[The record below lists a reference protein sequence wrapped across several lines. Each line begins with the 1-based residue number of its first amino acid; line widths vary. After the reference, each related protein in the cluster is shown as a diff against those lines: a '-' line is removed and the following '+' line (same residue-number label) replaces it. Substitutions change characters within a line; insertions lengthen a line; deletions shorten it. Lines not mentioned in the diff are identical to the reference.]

1 MENGPISQDEI
12 DALLKAMGDKNT
24 EKTDDKDSELSSE
37 EKSDFQP
44 SSNPIL
50 SQDEIDALLKA
61 VPSMRTGTSSSD
73 QVLGMG
79 GQNIVSS
86 RSRKSNIEKYD
97 FTMPSRLSKD
107 HLRSLNAL
115 HSSYAR
121 SLSSYLSISLRS
133 AVEIEC
139 TSIEQLTYGEYLSSL
154 FDPTCIGV
162 FTMKPLRGVGMIEI
176 ALPLAFPMID
186 ILLGGLGKSKIYN
199 RPLTII
205 EETIIMRVMERS
217 LSILQ
222 EAWERSIELNIKL
235 ERLENNPQFIQAA
248 TTGDP
253 VILILFDVKLDNA
266 HGMMS
271 LCFPFLMIQQA
282 LTSLKREES
291 PAFIDDETMKLYR
304 AMMQN
309 HIRQIKLPISVRYQ
323 PSPVTLRELL
333 ELKKGDVVILQNSR
347 KDQVQILIAG
357 KSKYYGNPGMLNG
370 RRAVRILTSANEEEN
385 KGE

>member
-12 DALLKAMGDKNT
+12 DALLKAMGDKGTDNP
-24 EKTDDKDSELSSE
+24 DDKDSESNVD
-37 EKSDFQP
+37 EKLDFQP

-61 VPSMRTGTSSSD
+61 VPNINAEQPSSD
-73 QVLGMG
+73 QLSGVKA
-79 GQNIVSS
+79 QNIIYSHHK
-86 RSRKSNIEKYD
+86 KSNIEKYD

-115 HSSYAR
+115 HNSYAR

-154 FDPTCIGV
+154 FDPTCVGV
-162 FTMKPLRGVGMIEI
+162 FSMKPLRGVGMIEI

-186 ILLGGLGKSKIYN
+186 IMLGGYGNSKIYN
-199 RPLTII
+199 RPLTVI
-205 EETIIMRVMERS
+205 EETIIMRMMERS

-222 EAWERSIELNIKL
+222 EAWERSIELKIKL

-291 PAFIDDETMKLYR
+291 PAFIDDETMKLYK

-333 ELKKGDVVILQNSR
+333 ELKKGDVVILQNSK
-347 KDQVQILIAG
+347 KDQVQVLIAG
-357 KSKYYGNPGMLNG
+357 RNKYYGNPGMLNG
-370 RRAVRILTSANEEEN
+370 RRAVRILASENEEEN
-385 KGE
+385 KE